1 MNRRVDR
8 AWAGIVMILMIMTLL
23 SSSCSSTKHVPQG
36 KMLLDNVKINIADP
50 HPEVKSS
57 QLSNYLRQNANHR
70 VLGGLKLQL
79 AFYNLS
85 GRDSTKWINRWL
97 QRVGTPPVIYDSTL
111 TMASAEQLH
120 TALSN
125 KGFINNAVTY
135 RVDADTVKRKVR
147 VNYDVT
153 LGEPYYIRS
162 ITYDIPDAEL
172 NRIIMADSSHFSVR
186 AGNLLDYTRLD
197 EWRQDIT
204 EHLRNEGYYAFN
216 KEYITFMADTAA
228 GSKAVDLTLNTR
240 NPYHNDRLPF
250 YTEHEPFY
258 IRDVV
263 YVTNYDPMTMRDNLW
278 GIDTVVINGGV
289 KVIEDEERYLRPSV
303 IDECNY
309 IEPGSR
315 YNAEAITRTYRALGR
330 LNIIKQINIDV
341 RPVGEVDGLLMVD
354 AYVFL
359 QPDKS
364 QTVSAS
370 LEGTNSEGDL
380 GFGVG
385 LDYRHRNL
393 FKGSEVFSA
402 KGKVS
407 YESLSGN
414 LSGLINNNYSE
425 YSTEL
430 DLTFPKFM
438 APFLSRSFKRK
449 IQASTIFTLNFDYQA
464 RPEYNR
470 VIAGGGWRY
479 QWTERSRRLAHT
491 LTLVDLSVI
500 SVPKMSQQFLDRITN
515 PLLLESYRDHLIMR
529 MGYNFYRTNKAE
541 MSVRQ
546 MGMFQRNVFTIRANA
561 ETAGNLLY
569 GLSHLT
575 KQKTDDDGTYRALGI
590 RYSQYVKAD
599 ADFALTHYFDRR
611 QSIAFHVGAG
621 IALPYGN
628 SDVLPF
634 EKRFYSGG
642 ANSVRGWGVRTLG
655 PGSYNSID
663 SVSNFFSQC
672 GDIRFDLNLE
682 YRAKLFWVVELGLF
696 IDAGNIWTIKEY
708 DDQQGGVFKFNKF
721 YEQIAA
727 SYGAGIRL
735 DFKYFLVRV
744 DMGMK
749 AHNPASGQEH
759 WPLFH
764 PRFKRDSE
772 FHFSVGYP
780 SSFFIIRPD
789 VAMWGAGHV
798 CLGKT
803 E

>member
-23 SSSCSSTKHVPQG
+23 TSSCSSTKHVPQG

-135 RVDADTVKRKVR
+135 RVDADTVKCKVR

-197 EWRQDIT
+197 EWRQEIT

-575 KQKTDDDGTYRALGI
+575 RQKTDDDGTYRALGI

-780 SSFFIIRPD
+780 F
-789 VAMWGAGHV
+789 
-798 CLGKT
+798 
-803 E
+803 

>member
-23 SSSCSSTKHVPQG
+23 TSSCSSTKHVPQG

-186 AGNLLDYTRLD
+186 AGNLLDYTHLD
-197 EWRQDIT
+197 EWRQEIT

-780 SSFFIIRPD
+780 F
-789 VAMWGAGHV
+789 
-798 CLGKT
+798 
-803 E
+803 